1 MVLNSYLTSLCLLGK
16 WAKDGTHLLRLSVI
30 IMSSYFYLLLDSCWG
45 RGGVTSLS

>member
-16 WAKDGTHLLRLSVI
+16 WANLLRLSVI
-30 IMSSYFYLLLDSCWG
+30 IMSSYSDLLLDSCWG